1 MAWFDWTSRSST
13 SNTELPDIFPIPITE
28 RDFVSIDVENIYAR
42 ILTDALERTQGI
54 PTEAQN
60 LLWDNCLASEKQEG
74 LVTLVAKAMVMKQD
88 LFLIFDR
95 ATKVIRKATQ
105 PEEQRIRDDYKAR
118 GESQLG
124 VYITFKN
131 YTRTDMVKFYS
142 QLEYCA
148 IGGLWKQSNISK
160 AIQLKLTDLRGSVSL
175 TDSADVKT
183 QAVALANGLAQGKDV
198 MLDAKDILETA
209 KPDMT
214 ALTSTMDFIAQKRSF
229 YLGMPATY
237 LTGEQSKG
245 LGDSGK
251 GDSKATERGLKAYYF
266 SVAKPVV
273 EGIFKIKT
281 TFKSEDSE
289 GLSTALE
296 TLKTMDITSD
306 EYLSRD
312 NKTLVV
318 NKAFGLD
325 ASEKGDDPEPQPTP
339 PPQPVNAPPAPQA

>member
-1 MAWFDWTSRSST
+1 
-13 SNTELPDIFPIPITE
+13 
-28 RDFVSIDVENIYAR
+28 
-42 ILTDALERTQGI
+42 
-54 PTEAQN
+54 
-60 LLWDNCLASEKQEG
+60 
-74 LVTLVAKAMVMKQD
+74 
-88 LFLIFDR
+88 
-95 ATKVIRKATQ
+95 
-105 PEEQRIRDDYKAR
+105 
-118 GESQLG
+118 
-124 VYITFKN
+124 
-131 YTRTDMVKFYS
+131 MVKFYS

-183 QAVALANGLAQGKDV
+183 QAVALAKGLAEGKDV

-306 EYLSRD
+306 EYLSRE

-325 ASEKGDDPEPQPTP
+325 ASEKGDEPAPQPN
-339 PPQPVNAPPAPQA
+339 PQPVNIPPPPQA